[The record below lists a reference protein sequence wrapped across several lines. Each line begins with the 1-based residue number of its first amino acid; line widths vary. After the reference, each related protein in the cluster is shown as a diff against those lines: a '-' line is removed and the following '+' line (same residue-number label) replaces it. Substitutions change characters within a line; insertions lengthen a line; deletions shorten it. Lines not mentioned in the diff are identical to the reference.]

1 MIRAKGKKAKVT
13 FGSGRRPGKPT
24 GRAEGV
30 VSHIVSNKK
39 VGKRPAG
46 ASGAQSKFGYLGG
59 VGAPKDGTSLSG
71 AAALH
76 FNQLAKLGQGGR
88 GRPVSE
94 DPHWH
99 EYKDG
104 HIERGEAT
112 FADAEILQH
121 IDHLGPEH
129 IAVGRAVTFRLRPD
143 SDDEVEG
150 EGIID
155 DFGDKGVRIIT
166 PEGEA
171 QNVFWH
177 ELEVIEPPPKPKK
190 RPSTNK
196 DGKKQMTR
204 GLWGRLSS
212 LLTAVKQ
219 RAPSQAKVRA
229 KQGGR

>member
-1 MIRAKGKKAKVT
+1 MIKNKAGRKAKVK

-30 VSHIVSNKK
+30 VSHIIVNKK
-39 VGKRPAG
+39 RAKRPAG
-46 ASGAQSKFGYLGG
+46 ASGAQSKFGYAGG
-59 VGAPKDGTSLSG
+59 EGAQKNGTSLSG
-71 AAALH
+71 GQMMH
-76 FNQLAKLGQGGR
+76 FNQLSKLGNAGGS
-88 GRPVSE
+88 PVSKPE
-94 DPHWH
+94 PHWH

-112 FADAEILQH
+112 FADSEIVQH
-121 IDHLGPEH
+121 IDQLGPEN

-155 DFGDKGVRIIT
+155 DFGDKGVKIVT
-166 PEGEA
+166 PEGEV
-171 QNVFWH
+171 QNVFWN
-177 ELEVIEPPPKPKK
+177 ELEVIEPPPKPKRK
-190 RPSTNK
+190 PTTNAT
-196 DGKKQMTR
+196 GKKQMTR

-219 RAPSQAKVRA
+219 RAPSQAKVRS
-229 KQGGR
+229 K